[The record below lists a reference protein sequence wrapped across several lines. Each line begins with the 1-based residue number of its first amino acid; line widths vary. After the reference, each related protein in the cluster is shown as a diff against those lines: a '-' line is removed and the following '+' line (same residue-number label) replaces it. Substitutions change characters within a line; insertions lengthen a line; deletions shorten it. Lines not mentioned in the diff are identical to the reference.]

1 MLVPVA
7 RNRLWLVW
15 LLGLMLACQGED
27 PQPLPYGYMRIGL
40 PPAEYEWLSTDCPY
54 TFLMNTSAQWEAKEQ
69 CWGDIYYPK
78 LRARVQIT
86 YKEPGAD
93 LDRILE
99 ESFQLAYKHTVR
111 ADGIS
116 EKFFENRETRVFGL
130 LYRLQGEIATNTQ
143 FFMTDSANHYLRGV
157 VYFYAAPNPDSLKP
171 VQDYMAEEVV
181 RLIESIRWKA
191 PTKL

>member
-1 MLVPVA
+1 MPLKL
-7 RNRLWLVW
+7 NRAWWLGVLF
-15 LLGLMLACQGED
+15 LLQACGGED
-27 PQPLPYGYMRIGL
+27 AQPLPYGYMRIGL
-40 PPAEYEWLSTDCPY
+40 PPAEYEWLETDCPY
-54 TFLMNTSAQWEAKEQ
+54 TFLMNTSAEWQAKEQ

-86 YKEPGAD
+86 YKEPGPD
-93 LDRILE
+93 LDRMLE

-116 EKFFENRETRVFGL
+116 EKFFENRETQVYGL

-157 VYFYAAPNPDSLKP
+157 VYFYAAPNPDSLQP
-171 VQDYMAEEVV
+171 VQDFMAAEVV
-181 RLIESIRWKA
+181 RLIESLRWKA
-191 PTKL
+191 PAKL